1 MSFWESLAFSVTMAT
16 MLGVFLTIYGMIN
29 NKTLKVE
36 SKNTRDIITEFRK
49 EMIGEAK
56 NTKEILE
63 RITQLIASEGE
74 KIDRIAQLIVS
85 EGEKTRQTILSHG

>member
-1 MSFWESLAFSVTMAT
+1 MAT
-16 MLGVFLTIYGMIN
+16 ILGVFLTIYDMIN
-29 NKTLKVE
+29 SKTLKEE

-56 NTKEILE
+56 NTKEILG

-74 KIDRIAQLIVS
+74 K
-85 EGEKTRQTILSHG
+85 TRQTILTHG